1 MHLNWQSGSGF
12 AQSSPSSLLQDGCS
26 PVDSDLHRSNEA
38 SQDSSVVLQFAE
50 HVNTFVLEAMQK
62 FAHPDESA
70 VQPVQPLIERQLPL
84 LFTSETHFLVA
95 SQAQHVAMEAV
106 ETHLSVFGSFLIC
119 AQTPLKQ
126 LESAPSTVHAWP
138 AFFLQ
143 TNAVPSRDA
152 VVPAEPQEIVSAEHL
167 NKEDWITGQHLLEW
181 QSEFWEHGSPLL
193 GTQLT
198 APETSTVGIVFDKAG
213 QSGSAL
219 LQRKSAESFS
229 FMHLNWQSGSGF
241 AQSSPS
247 SLLQDGC
254 SPVDSDLHRS
264 NEASQDSSVV
274 LQFAE
279 HVNTFVLEAMQKFAH
294 PDESAVQTSLA
305 VDRKTA
311 SVVIYIRDALF
322 GGVASL
328 ARRDGG
334 RRNASQRL
342 RVVFNLRANSAQA
355 ARVSSFD
362 RARLARVLFANQ
374 RGSVKRRRGTCRTA
388 GNRVGRAS
396 EQGRLDYWIAFVGV
410 AIRILGARLSVVGDA
425 AYGPRDV
432 DRWYRIRQSGAIRLC
447 FAAAEIGRVLLF
459 YAFELAKR
467 VWIRA
472 KLAQFA
478 FAGWVLASGLRSAP
492 QQRSVARFICRF
504 AVRRTREHVC
514 FGGDAEICTSR
525 RICRA
530 TSLAVDRKTA
540 SVVIYIRDALFGG
553 VASLARRDG
562 GRRNASQRLRVVF
575 NLRANSAQAILIISS
590 FLNTFF
596 TCILNTNIFQVII
609 IINFNG

>member
-1 MHLNWQSGSGF
+1 MSIIDMLNKTHILTAIPVIAQPLSIRLQLGF
-12 AQSSPSSLLQDGCS
+12 SPVLSLLHLSG
-26 PVDSDLHRSNEA
+26 
-38 SQDSSVVLQFAE
+38 LQEISHWRE
-50 HVNTFVLEAMQK
+50 HVIAFD
-62 FAHPDESA
+62 PDIIHMLTHELF

-294 PDESAVQTSLA
+294 PDESAVQPVQPLIERQLPLLFTSETHFL
-305 VDRKTA
+305 
-311 SVVIYIRDALF
+311 
-322 GGVASL
+322 VAS
-328 ARRDGG
+328 
-334 RRNASQRL
+334 Q
-342 RVVFNLRANSAQA
+342 AQH
-355 ARVSSFD
+355 
-362 RARLARVLFANQ
+362 
-374 RGSVKRRRGTCRTA
+374 
-388 GNRVGRAS
+388 
-396 EQGRLDYWIAFVGV
+396 V
-410 AIRILGARLSVVGDA
+410 AMEAVETHLSVFGSFLICA
-425 AYGPRDV
+425 QTPLKRSSQLLRPCTLGPRSFCKLT
-432 DRWYRIRQSGAIRLC
+432 RFRQETPWYLPNRRKSCRQSI
-447 FAAAEIGRVLLF
+447 
-459 YAFELAKR
+459 
-467 VWIRA
+467 
-472 KLAQFA
+472 
-478 FAGWVLASGLRSAP
+478 
-492 QQRSVARFICRF
+492 
-504 AVRRTREHVC
+504 
-514 FGGDAEICTSR
+514 
-525 RICRA
+525 
-530 TSLAVDRKTA
+530 
-540 SVVIYIRDALFGG
+540 
-553 VASLARRDG
+553 
-562 GRRNASQRLRVVF
+562 
-575 NLRANSAQAILIISS
+575 
-590 FLNTFF
+590 
-596 TCILNTNIFQVII
+596 
-609 IINFNG
+609 